1 MPSNFYGFAAGAASL
16 INALGSS
23 HPTAIGGSSIA
34 ITAGEA
40 ADPKESRF
48 WAIAL
53 SSVRTILVAF
63 AVAPVIAVVQDI
75 PPSHTLTV
83 GALALTVSF
92 RVLVMKTVT
101 GLMCYGAMIAV
112 VLATLPL
119 RFAGLPITFW
129 ALLAGVAAAGVFE
142 SRQLLQCWRPKRTVT
157 LSHA

>member
-1 MPSNFYGFAAGAASL
+1 
-16 INALGSS
+16 
-23 HPTAIGGSSIA
+23 
-34 ITAGEA
+34 
-40 ADPKESRF
+40 
-48 WAIAL
+48 
-53 SSVRTILVAF
+53 
-63 AVAPVIAVVQDI
+63 
-75 PPSHTLTV
+75 
-83 GALALTVSF
+83 
-92 RVLVMKTVT
+92 MKTVT